1 MQRSKKKKKLRIVK
15 NIELLTEDK
24 TVPDVGQILSL
35 MFSGALRAM
44 TVTPNPLQK
53 CPTFLTLSLLFGF
66 FKSPFFFVL
75 VQCRSLP
82 SYMTELLGLGRR
94 GASRRCHR
102 CGAVGSVLLWRS
114 RFIYAVLRWRVSW
127 TSAGSGGVLEEH
139 GGFKSVTTLTYLNIT
154 QQLVVISYSALH

>member
-1 MQRSKKKKKLRIVK
+1 
-15 NIELLTEDK
+15 
-24 TVPDVGQILSL
+24 

-139 GGFKSVTTLTYLNIT
+139 GGFKSVNHFDLLKYYAAVSCHFVFSPALTSLDTSTTRSSLFSPSL
-154 QQLVVISYSALH
+154 SWK

>member
-1 MQRSKKKKKLRIVK
+1 
-15 NIELLTEDK
+15 
-24 TVPDVGQILSL
+24 
-35 MFSGALRAM
+35 M

-139 GGFKSVTTLTYLNIT
+139 GGLKSVNHFDLLKYYAVVSCHFVFSPALTSLDTSTTRSSLFSPSL
-154 QQLVVISYSALH
+154 SWK